1 MKKILTAN
9 YYALWELSV
18 TAKSDWIQSK
28 IEIESETLAAKSDE
42 FECDFSKILAVKYQN
57 INFE

>member
-1 MKKILTAN
+1 MRWNSIQIMKKIL
-9 YYALWELSV
+9 